1 MKKMFKKMTKTE
13 VFCDFC
19 VKKRQVSVAINEL
32 LFLATDTCLFFTENI
47 HKHLTF
53 FTFSTFLLKIANL
66 IFEVWC
72 QKNNCQVLMPTEFL
86 VKTNKIYQL
95 HFEKQNLPENI
106 QIFKKSNQ
114 KNEKNVVKVKF
125 FVIFVINKKSGKC
138 Q

>member
-32 LFLATDTCLFFTENI
+32 LFLATDTCLFFIENI
-47 HKHLTF
+47 HKHFTF

-72 QKNNCQVLMPTEFL
+72 QKNNCQVLMPTACL

-114 KNEKNVVKVKF
+114 KIVVKM
-125 FVIFVINKKSGKC
+125 KKSEVFCHFCSK
-138 Q
+138 